1 MPITIIENRNEQGF
15 VTAVALLILVVLT
28 IIGIAVT
35 RTSSTDIKIASNVIP
50 YKQDFYEAEGG
61 QHRERAEL
69 GRGNYAPIDLDSFP
83 VTVATHTDT
92 GLPGPAH
99 DVNGT
104 PYDFTIQYMGHFV
117 LPATSGSSAKDFIRY
132 DYSVDVTGGNVQVV
146 SRCYTLGSVE

>member
-1 MPITIIENRNEQGF
+1 MPNTITENRKQQGF
-15 VTAVALLILVVLT
+15 VAVVALLILVVLT

-35 RTSSTDIKIASNVIP
+35 QTSSTDIKIASNVIP
-50 YKQDFYEAEGG
+50 YKQDFYVAEGG

-69 GRGNYAPIDLDSFP
+69 GRGNYAPTDLDSYP

-104 PYDFTIQYMGHFV
+104 PYDFTIQYEGHFI
-117 LPATSGSSAKDFIRY
+117 PPPPHSATQFVRY
-132 DYSVDVTGGNVQVV
+132 DYGVDVTGGNVQVV